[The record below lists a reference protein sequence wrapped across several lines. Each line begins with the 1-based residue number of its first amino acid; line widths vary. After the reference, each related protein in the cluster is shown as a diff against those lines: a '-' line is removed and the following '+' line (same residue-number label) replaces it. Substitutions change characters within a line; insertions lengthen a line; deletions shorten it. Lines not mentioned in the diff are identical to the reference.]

1 MKRYTR
7 SYRTRK
13 NVNDTSALRDQ
24 FIRDLTKEA
33 NAVILQ
39 LTQQF
44 NETLQAQTAQ
54 ALMNIVAGDTAAA
67 ASGSTS
73 AVGEPGTIGSITKLL
88 STGVRFLSS
97 RPRTSERTTETSR
110 SIDASSF
117 KLSRSQAMAEAQ
129 IVMSLGD
136 KNS

>member
-33 NAVILQ
+33 NALILQ
-39 LTQQF
+39 LTEQF
-44 NETLQAQTAQ
+44 NENLQTQMAQT
-54 ALMNIVAGDTAAA
+54 LTGIVAGDAAMPTTMGDTDP
-67 ASGSTS
+67 GSF
-73 AVGEPGTIGSITKLL
+73 GSWAKLF
-88 STGVRFLSS
+88 STGARYLVS
-97 RPRTSERTTETSR
+97 RPRTSRDTSETSR
-110 SIDASSF
+110 SVDATSF
-117 KLSRSQAMAEAQ
+117 RLSRAQAMAEAQ
-129 IVMSLGD
+129 IVMSIGD